1 MNWDLV
7 FNKFNE
13 RYPNHELTT
22 VRAPRHNGF
31 AAQSYAKSENGKTLK
46 VYSNPV
52 TGEVQSLENFWN
64 TQRFFRYFI
73 GVFLSYLVKLAS
85 YLFHCIQYH

>member
-1 MNWDLV
+1 ML
-7 FNKFNE
+7 
-13 RYPNHELTT
+13 
-22 VRAPRHNGF
+22 
-31 AAQSYAKSENGKTLK
+31 KTLK